1 MIGHIIERAV
11 IHIFMDLGLVVA
23 VFAVI
28 ESFRSRIP
36 QLPSLQSRLIVSSL
50 LVGLAVAGREAIDLH
65 GGQPYPKVWT
75 DWASHVVGIGGGWVA
90 ARWLIKKDWKQT

>member
-36 QLPSLQSRLIVSSL
+36 QLPSLQS
-50 LVGLAVAGREAIDLH
+50 
-65 GGQPYPKVWT
+65 
-75 DWASHVVGIGGGWVA
+75 
-90 ARWLIKKDWKQT
+90 